1 MSRRQSNSSSDSDYQ
16 NLELPLFDSGLPPP
30 DIETLPNPEF
40 FQAEAIETEA
50 FRDEVRSAERTKDS
64 RTPQQ
69 LAKDFEK
76 LFDSL
81 TYSRDRREVFR
92 DWAELAAVWQ
102 TTAVY
107 DLKAVLGVDFC
118 SKDKLYDQM
127 VHLGE
132 QVIKRYKS
140 GEVEKFGEMTTIVVY
155 GSGLGGS
162 DFLGELYNKLDL
174 TGNSQRQVMG
184 EFFTPYSLG
193 RMIARMSMEES
204 TIKSAID
211 EKGYVSFEEPAC
223 GAGCLLIAA
232 AERMEELGYSPKQ
245 HMLFVARDI
254 NRLCFNM
261 TYLQMSALG
270 IPGVVSHGNTLTLQ
284 MHENRPTPMML
295 MDVKKIRDEVTKEY
309 KEHLL
314 LKYRI
319 SLMDDLL
326 CSMESKPEK
335 RVKPEGFGKPLG
347 TQNKPKRKE
356 KPQQSI
362 KKKQTDVSNIQLDL
376 FDIRLET
383 PQDFI

>member
-1 MSRRQSNSSSDSDYQ
+1 
-16 NLELPLFDSGLPPP
+16 
-30 DIETLPNPEF
+30 
-40 FQAEAIETEA
+40 
-50 FRDEVRSAERTKDS
+50 
-64 RTPQQ
+64 
-69 LAKDFEK
+69 
-76 LFDSL
+76 
-81 TYSRDRREVFR
+81 VFR

-132 QVIKRYKS
+132 QVIQRYKD
-140 GEVEKFGEMTTIVVY
+140 GDIEKFGEMTTIVMH

-162 DFLGELYNKLDL
+162 DFLGELYNKLEL

-193 RMIARMSMEES
+193 RMVARLSLDEGV
-204 TIKSAID
+204 IQSAVD
-211 EKGYVSFEEPAC
+211 EKGYVLFEEPAC

-232 AERMEELGYSPKQ
+232 TERMEELGYSPKQ
-245 HMLFVARDI
+245 HMLVVARDI
-254 NRLCFNM
+254 NRMCFNM

-295 MDVKKIRDEVTKEY
+295 IDIKKIRGEVTKEY

-319 SLMDDLL
+319 SLMDNLL
-326 CSMESKPEK
+326 RSMESKPEK
-335 RVKPEGFGKPLG
+335 RVKPEGFGKQEG
-347 TQNKPKRKE
+347 TQNKSKHKE

-362 KKKQTDVSNIQLDL
+362 DKKQEDVLNVQLDL

-383 PQDFI
+383 PQDFM